1 VALVVEGKKSISSGQ
16 FAWAVGSLCALHKKP
31 FDSQLL
37 LSRFPPP
44 YSDASLLEAIRAM
57 GLKAKAVH
65 SAINRLSMCPT
76 PFLAWVNPT
85 EPEPFQS
92 PSVEPEMLRGG
103 GRRQRLRFN
112 RQS

>member
-1 VALVVEGKKSISSGQ
+1 VALVVEGKKAISSSQ

-57 GLKAKAVH
+57 GLKAKAVQ
-65 SAINRLSMCPT
+65 SAANRLGMCPT
-76 PFLAWVNPT
+76 PFLAWVNPQAPDPLTSPPT
-85 EPEPFQS
+85 EL
-92 PSVEPEMLRGG
+92 EMLRGG
-103 GRRQRLRFN
+103 GKHK
-112 RQS
+112 